1 MQWLGA
7 HPVTARSLLTLRPDT
22 PRDTM
27 GGARSDMGYALL
39 GDMVAHAAEEPFDT
53 YMRRAI
59 LRPLNISRAGYQADE
74 RMLELR
80 AAGYRRGKPWSEA
93 PLDNAAPPRVVD
105 EFVGDG
111 ALQQHAVR
119 RRPLP
124 RYPSAQG
131 RVRAGDPE
139 PGNRGRWHQ
148 PALPA
153 GPVLAGRAL

>member
-22 PRDTM
+22 PRTPWAGRVPTWAM
-27 GGARSDMGYALL
+27 PCWATWWRTRPK
-39 GDMVAHAAEEPFDT
+39 PFDT

-93 PLDNAAPPRVVD
+93 PLDNAAAEGLWMSSSEMARFSSMLFAEAATAIPECSRPSP
-105 EFVGDG
+105 
-111 ALQQHAVR
+111 R
-119 RRPLP
+119 RR
-124 RYPSAQG
+124 S
-131 RVRAGDPE
+131 
-139 PGNRGRWHQ
+139 
-148 PALPA
+148 
-153 GPVLAGRAL
+153 